1 MHCFLLVIN
10 EEVRIMIVMFLA
22 SKLNLADLVL
32 MYSCF
37 A

>member
-10 EEVRIMIVMFLA
+10 EEVQIMIVMFLA

-32 MYSCF
+32 MYNCF